1 MATLVYMDHHATTP
15 LDPRVLDEM
24 RPYLEADFG
33 NPASRQHVFGWRA
46 REAVDLA
53 RARVAALLGA
63 DPREIVFTSG
73 ATEAANLA
81 LKGAW
86 EARGDDPRTAARDR
100 IVTQATE
107 HPAVLG
113 PIRALERRG
122 ARVEVLP
129 VDGVGRV
136 DPAALEDAVDDRTL
150 VVALM
155 WANNEIGTI
164 QPVVEA
170 GRIARARGAIFFT
183 DATQA
188 VGKIPVD
195 VGGAHVDLLAL
206 SAHKVHG
213 PKGAGALYVRRR
225 VRIAPLVDGGG
236 HERGIRSGTPN
247 VPGIAGLGRACE
259 IARDEMPA
267 EAAHLAG
274 LRDRLWEILAGL
286 DGVRLNGPPVP
297 DRDGLRLPGNLNVT
311 IEGIEAESLM
321 TRLPDVAISSGAAC
335 ATADRKPSHVL
346 RALGLDDAA
355 ILGSL
360 RFGLGR
366 TNTLEEI
373 QMVGARVV
381 EEVRRLRAMTP
392 AVAG

>member
-1 MATLVYMDHHATTP
+1 VAALVYLDHHATTP
-15 LDPRVLDEM
+15 VDPRVLDEM
-24 RPYLEADFG
+24 RPYLERDFG
-33 NPASRQHVFGWRA
+33 NPASRQHVFGARA

-53 RARVAALLGA
+53 RARVAALIGA

-86 EARGDDPRTAARDR
+86 EARGDDPRTAGRDR

-113 PIRALERRG
+113 PLRALERRG

-129 VDGVGRV
+129 VDAAGRV
-136 DPAALEDAVDDRTL
+136 DPAALEAAVDDRTL
-150 VVALM
+150 LLALM
-155 WANNEIGTI
+155 WANNEVGTI
-164 QPVVEA
+164 QPVAEA
-170 GRIARARGAIFFT
+170 GRICRARGVLLFT

-195 VGGAHVDLLAL
+195 VAAANVDLLGL
-206 SAHKVHG
+206 SAHKVYG
-213 PKGAGALYVRRR
+213 PKGAGALFVRRR
-225 VRIAPLVDGGG
+225 TRLAPLIDGGG
-236 HERGIRSGTPN
+236 HERGLRSGTPN
-247 VPGIAGLGRACE
+247 VPGVVGLGRACE
-259 IARDEMPA
+259 IAQNEMA
-267 EAAHLAG
+267 GEAARLAA
-274 LRDRLWEILAGL
+274 LRDRLWAIVSAL

-297 DRDGLRLPGNLNVT
+297 NRGGLRLPGNLNVT
-311 IEGIEAESLM
+311 IDGVEAESLM

-346 RALGLDDAA
+346 RAMGLDEAA
-355 ILGSL
+355 IVGSV

-366 TNTLEEI
+366 PTTPEEVEA
-373 QMVGARVV
+373 VGARVV
-381 EEVRRLRAMTP
+381 EEVRRLRRMTP
-392 AVAG
+392 VAAR